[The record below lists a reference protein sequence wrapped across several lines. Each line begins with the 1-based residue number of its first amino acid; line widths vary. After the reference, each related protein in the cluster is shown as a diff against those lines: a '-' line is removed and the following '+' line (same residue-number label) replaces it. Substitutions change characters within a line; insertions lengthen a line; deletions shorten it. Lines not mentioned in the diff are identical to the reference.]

1 MVWEET
7 EGGSRN
13 EKECKRLM
21 KKEEETERAGLRGL
35 CRREQRMEVRRRTCR
50 ITEGLTE
57 ERREATAG
65 SEGRASEESRLLM
78 GRL

>member
-1 MVWEET
+1 MRRSAR
-7 EGGSRN
+7 GSW
-13 EKECKRLM
+13 KR
-21 KKEEETERAGLRGL
+21 KKKQRTGLRGV
-35 CRREQRMEVRRRTCR
+35 CRREQTMEVRRRTYR